1 MIGLWTVLLA
11 GQTLTLIHVNDTHH
25 HLFPT
30 DMAAGYARLAY
41 LVDSLRTAHPTHLL
55 LHAGDISVGDLA
67 FSHDTLPGRAEF
79 LLMKQLGFDYVT
91 LGNHEL
97 DLGENHLEAPLQ
109 WVGWPDPATTLLTAN
124 MQFGTHPVGHRF
136 VPYDTVRVQGHLLG
150 IFGLTTEMPTN
161 ILPETGDSI
170 VATDPVQAAQNVVQT
185 LQSLGV
191 ERILL
196 LSHLG
201 VDQDTAL
208 AAQVAGIDLI
218 VGGHSHTRLDQP
230 LIVQQPTGDTTYVV
244 QAGSWLRWVG
254 VTRVDL
260 SGTGPFLQA
269 YTLIPV
275 DSGTVDPAVQTFL
288 DSLQG
293 VIQGVYGSD
302 PYTEV
307 LTTALDTLN
316 TDLVPW
322 VPTQDVALGNLVA
335 DALQDTLQALGTQ
348 ASLIPMMLL
357 SDPLLPGPVTRAEL
371 FRASPYGY
379 DALSHLDS
387 RLAVVTL
394 RGESLRVALRL
405 AIVMGYPDM
414 LAQVSGMRY
423 VFTRPANPFLTTLD
437 TLILQNTLIQP
448 GDTTFYTVGM
458 DVWTLYGIT
467 QLMGI
472 PVHTVDTLTLTV
484 AEALYR
490 YASLHTT
497 LQATVEG
504 RVRRRVTGVSE
515 SPPAHLSLPVVLRV
529 SPGMLEIQNLT
540 SRPLPLELYR
550 ADGRRF
556 RAQRLDH
563 RISWSLPSGIYL
575 LHIRGTHVSPFA
587 RVWIP

>member
-1 MIGLWTVLLA
+1 
-11 GQTLTLIHVNDTHH
+11 HH
-25 HLFPT
+25 HLYPS
-30 DMAAGYARLAY
+30 DLAAGYARFAFI
-41 LVDSLRTAHPTHLL
+41 VDSLLTLSPDHLL

-67 FSHDTLPGRAEF
+67 FSHDSIPGRAEF
-79 LLMKQLGFDYVT
+79 ALMQHLGFDDVV

-97 DLGENHLEAPLQ
+97 DLGEDHLEALLSA
-109 WVGWPDPATTLLTAN
+109 VGWPDTTTTLLTAN
-124 MQFGTHPVGHRF
+124 MQFGTHPLSNRY
-136 VPYDTVRVQGHLLG
+136 VPWDTFRVQGHLIG

-170 VATDPVQAAQNVVQT
+170 VATDPVQAAQGVAQT

-218 VGGHSHTRLDQP
+218 IGGHSHTRLDQALP
-230 LIVQQPTGDTTYVV
+230 VQQPTGDTTYVV

-254 VTRVDL
+254 LTQVDL

-275 DSGTVDPAVQTFL
+275 DSGPVDPTVQTFL

-293 VIQGVYGSD
+293 VIQGVYGVN
-302 PYTEV
+302 PYTDV
-307 LTTALDTLN
+307 LTTVLDTFG
-316 TDLVPW
+316 TDLTPW
-322 VPTQDVALGNLVA
+322 AGVQDVALGNLVA
-335 DALQDTLQALGTQ
+335 DALQDTLQVLGTQ

-357 SDPLLPGPVTRAEL
+357 SDPLLPGPATRAEL

-379 DALSHLDS
+379 DPTSHLDS

-394 RGESLRVALRL
+394 RGDSLRVVLRL

-437 TLILQNTLIQP
+437 SLWIQNVPVPP
-448 GDTTFYTVGM
+448 GDTTLYTVGM
-458 DVWTLYGIT
+458 DLWTLYGIT
-467 QLMGI
+467 RLMGV
-472 PVHTVDTLTLTV
+472 PVHTVDTLPLTV

-490 YASLHTT
+490 YAALHPT
-497 LQATVEG
+497 LQPVVEG
-504 RVRRRVTGVSE
+504 RVRRRVTVVNEPPMQHRSFPVALRIRPGLLRIL
-515 SPPAHLSLPVVLRV
+515 SPEGSTYRISLF
-529 SPGMLEIQNLT
+529 
-540 SRPLPLELYR
+540 RP
-550 ADGRRF
+550 DGRQMA
-556 RAQRLDH
+556 RALLQRSVQWH
-563 RISWSLPSGIYL
+563 LPSGIYL
-575 LHIRGTHVSPFA
+575 LRIETPEHTQSA